1 MPVDTDIKTPGV
13 EQEAM
18 AECAEC
24 RLPIRD
30 AFVVKV
36 GGTNLHEDCLR
47 CAVCKDSLTAS
58 CFAKFGQFYCKADFY
73 RMFGPRCASCHIVF
87 TEEDSVRTIGQSQF
101 HLSCFSCSQ
110 CCLPLDR
117 GMRVGLDH
125 LGNLLCEE
133 DFLKQDMNEA
143 HQIGITKDSRVK
155 LEADHDMDSG
165 FESEI
170 SMEDIKKQVEEDDK
184 SFEEEQQDKSDNED
198 EREGDDKKEG
208 KDGKRRGPR
217 TTIKAKQLEILKT
230 CFDQNPKPTRL
241 MREQLAKETGLP
253 MRVIQVW
260 FQNKRSKQKRI
271 HQMQYMIHPGRMSFL
286 PPSHRRALHQMNFP
300 PNAVAFEFRPPF
312 PPGTEGI
319 MFPPDFGGFPPHNF
333 PIEQGLPSDFPPPQH
348 TLPPFP
354 SPPDF
359 SPHSSSPSDF
369 PSSSPCYPSPP
380 LSDCGLS
387 EYNNSPQVC

>member
-1 MPVDTDIKTPGV
+1 MPVEEEIKTA
-13 EQEAM
+13 EEM

-47 CAVCKDSLTAS
+47 CAVCKESLTSS
-58 CFAKFGQFYCKADFY
+58 CFTKFGQFYCKADFY

-101 HLSCFSCSQ
+101 HLACFSCSQ
-110 CCLPLDR
+110 CGLPLDR

-133 DFLKQDMNEA
+133 DFLKQDITD
-143 HQIGITKDSRVK
+143 QIGGTKDSRVK
-155 LEADHDMDSG
+155 LEAEHDLDSG

-170 SMEDIKKQVEEDDK
+170 SMEDIKKQVEEEDK
-184 SFEEEQQDKSDNED
+184 SFDEEHQEKSDNED

-271 HQMQYMIHPGRMSFL
+271 HQMQYMVHPGRMSFL

-300 PNAVAFEFRPPF
+300 V
-312 PPGTEGI
+312 
-319 MFPPDFGGFPPHNF
+319 
-333 PIEQGLPSDFPPPQH
+333 LPLASPLRLRIVRVQQLDASLL
-348 TLPPFP
+348 TP
-354 SPPDF
+354 SF
-359 SPHSSSPSDF
+359 
-369 PSSSPCYPSPP
+369 
-380 LSDCGLS
+380 LL
-387 EYNNSPQVC
+387 